1 MTFQIRSSA
10 FESGQAIPKKHSGD
24 GADVSPPLAW
34 SSPPA
39 GTAELALICDD
50 PDAPTAEP
58 WVHWVIYKIPADQT
72 GLPEKVE
79 PVQSPQ
85 AVAGALQGANSWPSG
100 RTIGYRGPAP
110 PPGHGTHHYHFKLYA
125 LDGPLKVKPGL
136 TKAALLQAMAGH
148 VLAETDLV
156 GTYRR

>member
-1 MTFQIRSSA
+1 MTFQIHSTA
-10 FESGQAIPKKHSGD
+10 FESGQPIPTKHSGD
-24 GADVSPPLAW
+24 GADVSPPLVW

-58 WVHWVIYKIPADQT
+58 WVHWVIYKMPADQT
-72 GLPEKVE
+72 GLPENVE
-79 PVQSPQ
+79 PVQTSQ
-85 AVAGALQGANSWPSG
+85 AIPGVLQGANSWPSG

-125 LDGPLKVKPGL
+125 LDAPLKVKPGL
-136 TKAALLQAMAGH
+136 TKAALLQAMTGH
-148 VLAETDLV
+148 ILAEAELM